1 MRVTSLQRR
10 PAIAD
15 ESTVERSQPAV
26 SPSLPRLQA
35 SVKKVAEILD
45 FSGEKVRQLCRDGEI
60 EYTGDGRGYRIY
72 LDSVAAYQERQTR
85 RRAS

>member
-1 MRVTSLQRR
+1 
-10 PAIAD
+10 
-15 ESTVERSQPAV
+15 
-26 SPSLPRLQA
+26 
-35 SVKKVAEILD
+35 VKKVAEILD